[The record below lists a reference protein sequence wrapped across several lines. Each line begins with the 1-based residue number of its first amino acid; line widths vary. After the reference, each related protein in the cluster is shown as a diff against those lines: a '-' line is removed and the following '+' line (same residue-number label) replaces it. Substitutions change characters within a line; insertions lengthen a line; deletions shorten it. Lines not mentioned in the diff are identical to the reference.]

1 MRSMQRGT
9 IIMPFWMGPFE
20 MHKLCKLVQLCHRSL
35 MRSLQRKIDSSLLES
50 AWRAV
55 SGNCVHAILA
65 GQGCDA
71 AEVVRG

>member
-9 IIMPFWMGPFE
+9 IIMPFWMEPFE

-35 MRSLQRKIDSSLLES
+35 MRSLHGKINSCLLS
-50 AWRAV
+50 PAWRAV
-55 SGNCVHAILA
+55 SGNCVHAILV
-65 GQGCDA
+65 GRDCDA